1 MLFICCVSAREP
13 SLRRHT
19 IIIIVWTGVSCN
31 ARPESE
37 RPCQPDDSPSG
48 RYWLLPCDT
57 RAMIGDSADTVMC
70 TLASLLDPAIG

>member
-19 IIIIVWTGVSCN
+19 IIIVWPGVSCN

-48 RYWLLPCDT
+48 RYWLLPCNT
-57 RAMIGDSADTVMC
+57 LAMIGDSADTVMC